1 MVLKTDHTTQGC
13 IIKTVVTWQGGS
25 CGQITTPVLQNTA
38 VLQNAAECSD
48 HGASSSSHQ
57 CNVALT
63 SWRVGARLAARPW
76 HRSSGSAF
84 CTMSGR
90 RCPAP
95 LWRVVNN
102 YSYTGLSP
110 SCRWPCQPCSLGPD
124 TTWVHQKEHPESD
137 PHWPVH
143 FELVSEV
150 SLRWA
155 NAVGPHLPGE

>member
-1 MVLKTDHTTQGC
+1 MYNQNPGNLAGRLLRADNNSRSTEH
-13 IIKTVVTWQGGS
+13 S
-25 CGQITTPVLQNTA
+25 CST
-38 VLQNAAECSD
+38 ECSWMLRSRR
-48 HGASSSSHQ
+48 HSSSHQ

-76 HRSSGSAF
+76 RGSSGSAF
-84 CTMSGR
+84 CTVSGR

-137 PHWPVH
+137 LHWPVH
-143 FELVSEV
+143 FEVVSEV
-150 SLRWA
+150 SLSWA